1 MQYFKDKDSLIKEL
15 TVSLQQDDT
24 VLIKASNGMKL
35 FEVAEALK
43 SEFEN

>member
-1 MQYFKDKDSLIKEL
+1 MY
-15 TVSLQQDDT
+15 LQQDDT

-43 SEFEN
+43 KEFEN